1 MVRQIETLDLEGVY
15 LLSNKR
21 GSVWAIEYTFCMHVC
36 ACMRMLYHVRI
47 ILQFK
52 NYVSLGN
59 RLCWRQIHLVQYFW
73 TCSLVFL
80 WVFSSDLF
88 A

>member
-36 ACMRMLYHVRI
+36 ACMRYVIPH
-47 ILQFK
+47 K
-52 NYVSLGN
+52 NYFTIQELCFFGKSTLLETDSPCPVFLDMFTSLSLG
-59 RLCWRQIHLVQYFW
+59 
-73 TCSLVFL
+73 
-80 WVFSSDLF
+80 FSI
-88 A
+88 